1 LNLLFV
7 GDVVGRP
14 GRAAVRA
21 RLAELVNRHQVD
33 FTIANG
39 ENAAGGLGLTAATAE
54 ELLDCGVDVI
64 TTGNHVWRRREL
76 AAFIEGERRVLR
88 PANFPPGA
96 PGQGSDVFV
105 TAHSGAVGV
114 LCVVGRVFMEPL
126 DCPFRT
132 ADREIEALRG
142 RTNVIVVDVH
152 AEATSEKIALGRYL
166 DGRVS
171 AVIGTH
177 THVQTADEVTLAG
190 GTAYITDVGMTGPA
204 ESILGV
210 TPEPV
215 INRFLTGMPSRFQV
229 AEGPVILNAVVV
241 SIDTETGTARS
252 IVRVAELTEPE
263 S

>member
-1 LNLLFV
+1 MNLLFV

-14 GRAAVRA
+14 GRAALRA
-21 RLAELVNRHQVD
+21 RLPELVQRHQVE

-39 ENAAGGLGLTAATAE
+39 ENAAGGMGLTAATAE
-54 ELLDCGVDVI
+54 ELLACGVDVL

-76 AAFIEGERRVLR
+76 AHFIEGERRVLR
-88 PANFPPGA
+88 PANFPPGT
-96 PGQGSDVFV
+96 PGRGSEVFV
-105 TAHSGAVGV
+105 TTHSGAVGV
-114 LCVVGRVFMEPL
+114 VCLVGRVFMEPL
-126 DCPFRT
+126 DCPFRA

-177 THVQTADEVTLAG
+177 THVQTADEATLAG

-210 TPEPV
+210 APEPV
-215 INRFLTGMPSRFQV
+215 IDHFLTGMPNRFQV
-229 AEGPVILNAVVV
+229 AEGPVLLNAVVV
-241 SIDTETGTARS
+241 DIDAEAGTARS
-252 IVRVAELTEPE
+252 IVRVVESTEPE